1 MIRWNLLLSVE
12 ITHSWKEVPG
22 EPTSELP
29 MGMLVDL
36 QPVKTQVADVEKGTL
51 EQNRETTGIS

>member
-1 MIRWNLLLSVE
+1 
-12 ITHSWKEVPG
+12 
-22 EPTSELP
+22 